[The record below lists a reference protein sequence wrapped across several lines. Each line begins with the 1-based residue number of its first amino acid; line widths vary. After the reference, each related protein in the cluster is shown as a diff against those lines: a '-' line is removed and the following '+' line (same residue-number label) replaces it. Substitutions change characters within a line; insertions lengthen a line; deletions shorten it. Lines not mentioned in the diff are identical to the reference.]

1 MDLAYPGL
9 LPREHVR
16 QAVGGG
22 PRPVVLDAGQGVLRW
37 RRRSVGV
44 HLARGG
50 GGQDRHEAGVPRG
63 CCAVS
68 ASGPISSV
76 PPACVC
82 TVASPDAPH
91 TCCRRKQGLSGGGV
105 TTGGNPTPS
114 ATGGG
119 RGLRDGP
126 ALARPHPADLIIYIL
141 LLCPRANLDRVLIPC
156 CSVRWGQC
164 RVRIPCAGAR
174 LLR

>member
-1 MDLAYPGL
+1 M
-9 LPREHVR
+9 
-16 QAVGGG
+16 
-22 PRPVVLDAGQGVLRW
+22 VLDAGQGVLRW

-105 TTGGNPTPS
+105 TTGKKKKRV
-114 ATGGG
+114 AIQ
-119 RGLRDGP
+119 
-126 ALARPHPADLIIYIL
+126 HP
-141 LLCPRANLDRVLIPC
+141 
-156 CSVRWGQC
+156 
-164 RVRIPCAGAR
+164 
-174 LLR
+174 LLRAGDGGCGMGLPWPGLTQLT